1 MFDEILENLPQRAT
15 AYDGRKARNV
25 FTYYR
30 VGRIQYGSKLSEHIP
45 IGDIIVSDRQIVHI
59 RDQRKKYIHQLIKK
73 IYPNV
78 RIDNKSE
85 IDMTFE
91 YIKQAVAN
99 YDGLLKDE
107 ETGVYLLLHRGG
119 IKLLNDNHIHGAIF
133 ELCENVFGEDV
144 VYTIKTV
151 HPFDWDGLKKYK
163 WLCDIPRS

>member
-1 MFDEILENLPQRAT
+1 
-15 AYDGRKARNV
+15 
-25 FTYYR
+25 
-30 VGRIQYGSKLSEHIP
+30 
-45 IGDIIVSDRQIVHI
+45 
-59 RDQRKKYIHQLIKK
+59 
-73 IYPNV
+73 
-78 RIDNKSE
+78 
-85 IDMTFE
+85 MTFE